1 MSDEKKQPLKFEIHW
16 LPLTD
21 LTPYVNNTK
30 KHPTEQI
37 DKIAQQIAKYG
48 FDQPIT
54 VDKDKVI
61 ITGHGRR
68 EAALRLGLKVVPVII
83 RDDLSEHD
91 VMAKRIADNRVA
103 QSDWDDE
110 MLAFEVGTLFR
121 NDYAL
126 EYTGFEDDEIQKL
139 LDLQEGNISTDG
151 LGGSGDPGTGEE
163 KQYIVSVE
171 CKNEDE
177 MASLYQELKERG
189 LKCSLIS

>member
-1 MSDEKKQPLKFEIHW
+1 MSEKKELKFEIMW
-16 LPLTD
+16 LPVD
-21 LTPYVNNTK
+21 SLTPYVNNTK
-30 KHPTEQI
+30 KHPTEQV

-68 EAALRLGLKVVPVII
+68 EAAMRLGLKTVPVII
-83 RDDLSEHD
+83 RDDLNDHD

-121 NDYAL
+121 NDYDL
-126 EYTGFEDDEIQKL
+126 QYTGFEDDEIQKL
-139 LDLQEGNISTDG
+139 LDLQEGSISTEG
-151 LGGSGDPGTGEE
+151 LGGSGNPGDGEE

-171 CKNEDE
+171 CENEDQ